1 MGNLIVFY
9 FLLFVREKDE
19 NNFYLAALQGEFESR
34 PFPSPPFAGLVSEWQ
49 SFLDGS
55 DRLPEPKTIM

>member
-1 MGNLIVFY
+1 MGNLIVF
-9 FLLFVREKDE
+9 LNDLFVEEKDE

-34 PFPSPPFAGLVSEWQ
+34 PFPSPPFAGLVSELQ

-55 DRLPEPKTIM
+55 DRLPEPKIM